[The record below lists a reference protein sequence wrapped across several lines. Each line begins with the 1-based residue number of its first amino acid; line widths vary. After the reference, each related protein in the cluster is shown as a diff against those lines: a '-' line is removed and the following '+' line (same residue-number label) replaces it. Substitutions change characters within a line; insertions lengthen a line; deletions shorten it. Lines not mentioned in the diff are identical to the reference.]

1 MIEAFTGDQRKAY
14 VGLSKAID
22 AYNRAPVSELA
33 DTRRVKDVL
42 TEVMGTFSDE
52 LLVFCNHIISDLG
65 NENDDIYPELLEE
78 SEFTYAEQLVG
89 YVYIYFHYIDLAKT
103 IGEFVSA
110 THDLNDH
117 MGVLTEYMC

>member
-1 MIEAFTGDQRKAY
+1 MIEAFTSDQRKAY
-14 VGLSKAID
+14 FELSKAID
-22 AYNRAPVSELA
+22 AYNQAPVSELA

-42 TEVMGTFSDE
+42 PEVMSAFPDE
-52 LLVFCNHIISDLG
+52 LLAFCDRIISELK

-103 IGEFVSA
+103 IGEFVRA